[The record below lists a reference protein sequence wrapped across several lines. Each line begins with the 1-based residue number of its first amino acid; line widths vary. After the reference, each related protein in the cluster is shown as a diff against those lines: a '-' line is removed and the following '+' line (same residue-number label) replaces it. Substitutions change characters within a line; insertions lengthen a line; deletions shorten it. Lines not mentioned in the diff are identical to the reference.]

1 MAVKIVEMQSPASH
15 RRPTPI
21 AHYENFPV
29 ASWLCP
35 SALRAPVAA
44 IYHFARCAD
53 DMADEGDAP
62 PEQRLRD
69 LHDYREQLR
78 LASDAGMPEWDPRWG
93 TLFADLQEAIR
104 AHRLPVAPL
113 QALLDAFVQDVQA
126 RRDASRYASEADL
139 LDYCGRSANPIG
151 RLLLH
156 LYRVS
161 DPQLLQRSDAICT
174 ALQLINFWQD
184 LGQDI
189 ARGRHYLPQDAC
201 RDFGVD
207 LQDLLALRQTPAITL
222 LLADCAERARQRMLA
237 GAALVHRIPG
247 RAGWELR
254 LVVQGGLRILDKM
267 QARRV
272 YTPGQRPPPPWVGG
286 GHPRHSPARC
296 FCVGSGRFH
305 SQHGRVVGPSVSR
318 AGALGHLG
326 GRHPRR

>member
-1 MAVKIVEMQSPASH
+1 MQSPASH

-267 QARRV
+267 QARRFD
-272 YTPGQRPPPPWVGG
+272 TLLQRPRLRWWDTPLLLW
-286 GHPRHSPARC
+286 
-296 FCVGSGRFH
+296 
-305 SQHGRVVGPSVSR
+305 R
-318 AGALGHLG
+318 AL
-326 GRHPRR
+326 RM